1 MRRVGQHFETLDGV
15 RFERTV
21 EHQEAIECQSALD
34 VVTVQILDLGVPVR
48 MSQEQVEV
56 GANARELT
64 LLGSVFMTL

>member
-1 MRRVGQHFETLDGV
+1 M
-15 RFERTV
+15 